1 MCDDRIEGLSHEEAV
16 SVLKATPKIVKLKIE
31 KGVLH
36 KKSQSQSP
44 ERVNTE
50 IQVGAE
56 CTLSCIAL
64 VYYVHC
70 TLYPVCKCYNVH
82 AYACTCTVYNIHALI
97 TELFECDSFV
107 IEQFLKF

>member
-56 CTLSCIAL
+56 CTLACIAL

-70 TLYPVCKCYNVH
+70 TLYPVCKCLYMHMHVH
-82 AYACTCTVYNIHALI
+82 VHVLYIIYMHLLPNYLSVMVL
-97 TELFECDSFV
+97 
-107 IEQFLKF
+107 